1 MSTPKAIILGYINRG
16 AVASDGESVKNQYI
30 ISQLEKLGVKM
41 LPLDFYGWRK
51 RPWVMPQALL
61 TLIFKPR
68 TPLILSTN
76 PINIYGVIK
85 AHRLLRSKRKIIY
98 WVIGGSLHERIK
110 SGEFEA
116 RYFKG
121 IDQLLVESS
130 IMYDSLREQGF
141 DNVRVLPN
149 FKEVNYLPPLHQQGE
164 KIRFVFLSRVSPYK
178 GVDYIFDAV
187 EMLNGNGYGDRF
199 EVDIYGKVDDDYLST
214 FEDRENKLEN
224 VRYRGVL
231 PMHTREGVDQ
241 LAGYD
246 VMLFPTFWP
255 SEGFAGIFIDAAIC
269 GLPIIASDWAH
280 NRAFLRDGVDALFVQ
295 PKDAHQLAEQ
305 MRRVIDGEVDLAA
318 MKRNAQSRAK
328 DYDIDSVVTPQ
339 LLKELGLL
347 QATCSASRR
356 G

>member
-1 MSTPKAIILGYINRG
+1 MSTPKAIILGFINRG

-41 LPLDFYGWRK
+41 VPLDFYGWRK
-51 RPWVMPQALL
+51 RPWVMPQALF
-61 TLIFKPR
+61 TLIFRPH

-76 PINIYGVIK
+76 PVNIYGVIK

-98 WVIGGSLHERIK
+98 WVIGGSLHERIR

-116 RYFKG
+116 QYFKG

-149 FKEVNYLPPLHQQGE
+149 FKNVNYLPPLHIQGE
-164 KIRFVFLSRVSPYK
+164 KTRFVFLSRVSPFK
-178 GVDYIFDAV
+178 GVDYIFEAV

-199 EVDIYGKVDDDYLST
+199 EVDIYGKVDDDYVEA
-214 FEDRENKLEN
+214 FEAHEKELPN
-224 VRYRGVL
+224 VRYCGVL
-231 PMHTREGVDQ
+231 PMHTREGIDQ
-241 LAGYD
+241 LASYD

-255 SEGFAGIFIDAAIC
+255 SEGFAGIFIDAAVC
-269 GLPIIASDWAH
+269 GLPIIASEWAH
-280 NRAFLRDGVDALFVQ
+280 NRAFLSEGEDALFVQ
-295 PKDAHQLAEQ
+295 PKDAKSLAEQ
-305 MRRVIDGEVDLAA
+305 MRRVIDGDVDLAT

-328 DYDIDSVVTPQ
+328 GYDIDNVITPQ

-347 QATCSASRR
+347 
-356 G
+356 